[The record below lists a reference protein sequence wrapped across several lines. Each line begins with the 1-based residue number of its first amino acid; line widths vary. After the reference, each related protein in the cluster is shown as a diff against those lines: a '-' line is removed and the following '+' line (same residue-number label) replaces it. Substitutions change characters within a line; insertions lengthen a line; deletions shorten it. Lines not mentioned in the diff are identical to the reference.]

1 MHRFGIV
8 TVCLN
13 DLAGLV
19 KTCESIRRQTF
30 NDYRWLVVDGAS
42 TDGTVDWLA
51 RCDVPDFRYISEK
64 DAGLYHAMNRGI
76 EVLRNEV
83 EYIIFLNSGDYF
95 HGADVLGQTS
105 RALDSLVEKPM
116 LLYGDSIERFVDGD
130 SFYRKARKPSW
141 ITMGMFT
148 HHQAAF
154 FRMSDQLYYDTDLRL
169 AADYELFF
177 RYIRMHGELACHYL
191 GFPVCD
197 FSLGG
202 LSHTKRRK
210 SILEEFGLRRKHNV
224 SLPVN
229 GILVCMHFI
238 VHFVKVVAPGS
249 IRLFGLRKRIDKDA
263 QV

>member
-1 MHRFGIV
+1 
-8 TVCLN
+8 
-13 DLAGLV
+13 
-19 KTCESIRRQTF
+19 
-30 NDYRWLVVDGAS
+30 VVDGAS

-51 RCDVPDFRYISEK
+51 SCDLPDFRYISEK

-76 EVLRNEV
+76 EVMRNEV

-95 HGADVLGQTS
+95 HGEDVLERAG
-105 RALDSLVEKPM
+105 RALDSLAVKPM
-116 LLYGDSIERFVDGD
+116 LLYGDSVERFGDGV

-141 ITMGMFT
+141 ITIGMFT

-154 FRMSDQLYYDTDLRL
+154 FYVSDQLYYDIRLRL

-177 RYIRMHGELACHYL
+177 RYVRTYGESACRYLA
-191 GFPVCD
+191 FPVCD

-210 SILEEFGLRRKHNV
+210 AILEEFVLRQKHGV
-224 SLPVN
+224 SRPVN
-229 GILVCMHFI
+229 CMLVCLHYIAHFL
-238 VHFVKVVAPGS
+238 KVVAPGS
-249 IRLFGLRKRIDKDA
+249 IRLFGLRKRIDKDT